1 MKKPRDAFPKFTVNA
16 GCTKCRKSWAGCGDN
31 KPNTYLSEFEHT
43 VRTSITTLMANA
55 DPDKYKSTR
64 SIRFKEHLQEEDGT
78 PSAEVAEWLPAA
90 LKANGYKPTD
100 EQNKQ
105 PPGEEQHVAAVCR
118 HVQDASRDLVS
129 VDTRDQ
135 RIETD
140 VPRSN
145 LQGGQYANDG
155 MGLYGFWRPRKGS
168 SRAWTQPAP
177 RPSGTSQDPL
187 TASLAGRRCARL
199 PRKQCGEAHVE
210 VPLPDLDGRGQIL
223 KIHAEKMRQ
232 SGRLRLD
239 DHDPFQD
246 GCTLQAVDE
255 STYSEWV
262 SSVAE
267 KTEGFSGASMA
278 AVVRAAVARAL
289 SRSVEADDVFACAV
303 TSSDFDDAVE
313 DVRRSQMPVVLED

>member
-1 MKKPRDAFPKFTVNA
+1 M
-16 GCTKCRKSWAGCGDN
+16 
-31 KPNTYLSEFEHT
+31 
-43 VRTSITTLMANA
+43 I
-55 DPDKYKSTR
+55 
-64 SIRFKEHLQEEDGT
+64 DG
-78 PSAEVAEWLPAA
+78 AILR
-90 LKANGYKPTD
+90 
-100 EQNKQ
+100 
-105 PPGEEQHVAAVCR
+105 PG
-118 HVQDASRDLVS
+118 
-129 VDTRDQ
+129 
-135 RIETD
+135 
-140 VPRSN
+140 
-145 LQGGQYANDG
+145 
-155 MGLYGFWRPRKGS
+155 
-168 SRAWTQPAP
+168 
-177 RPSGTSQDPL
+177 
-187 TASLAGRRCARL
+187 RL
-199 PRKQCGEAHVE
+199 EAHVE
-210 VPLPDLDGRGQIL
+210 VPLPDLSGRGQIL

-262 SSVAE
+262 SSVAL

>member
-1 MKKPRDAFPKFTVNA
+1 M
-16 GCTKCRKSWAGCGDN
+16 
-31 KPNTYLSEFEHT
+31 
-43 VRTSITTLMANA
+43 
-55 DPDKYKSTR
+55 
-64 SIRFKEHLQEEDGT
+64 
-78 PSAEVAEWLPAA
+78 
-90 LKANGYKPTD
+90 
-100 EQNKQ
+100 
-105 PPGEEQHVAAVCR
+105 
-118 HVQDASRDLVS
+118 
-129 VDTRDQ
+129 
-135 RIETD
+135 
-140 VPRSN
+140 
-145 LQGGQYANDG
+145 
-155 MGLYGFWRPRKGS
+155 
-168 SRAWTQPAP
+168 
-177 RPSGTSQDPL
+177 
-187 TASLAGRRCARL
+187 
-199 PRKQCGEAHVE
+199 
-210 VPLPDLDGRGQIL
+210 